1 MGGTIRGWLW
11 FVFGATSC
19 PVSGVVGVGA
29 LDSARAES
37 CRFRLGD
44 FGVGRFAVSGSWCGL
59 AVGGERQ
66 LFSKRALFSCFTVL
80 L

>member
-1 MGGTIRGWLW
+1 MGGTIRAWLW

-37 CRFRLGD
+37 CGLGD
-44 FGVGRFAVSGSWCGL
+44 CGVGRFAVSGSWCGL

-66 LFSKRALFSCFTVL
+66 LFSKSALFSCFTVL